1 MKNNDE
7 KTKKTKK
14 TPQKNHFY
22 RFFRFLLRPLIK
34 LVWPTEFLHKEN
46 FYKLDKN
53 QRAIVWSNHR
63 DTMDPNGIWVEFYKD
78 YFFALSK

>member
-34 LVWPTEFLHKEN
+34 LVWPTEILHK
-46 FYKLDKN
+46 
-53 QRAIVWSNHR
+53 
-63 DTMDPNGIWVEFYKD
+63 
-78 YFFALSK
+78 